1 MSVRKTLAFTFGSL
15 AALSISTSGVAADA
29 ASPMN
34 APPIAPIS
42 PVAAPMASPAPTALA
57 APSASPVTPPT
68 AMPPVV
74 QALAREGVTALQPF
88 DTGVKDLSAYAGLAG
103 QQPIAVYLLPD
114 GNGIVGTR
122 IGTDGKPLDV
132 ERVTKRI
139 EKPLSDAMWSKLA
152 ASSWIQ
158 DGKKDAPRVVYTFSD
173 PNCPYCHRFW
183 EAARPWVDAGKVQL
197 RHVLVAVIKADSVT
211 KAAAIFGAQ
220 NPSAALA
227 QNEQKFAQGGI
238 KPVRNVTKAVAE
250 KLQTNQQLMAEFGFR
265 GTPGIVYRN
274 DKGVVER
281 ANGMPP
287 ADALTTILGMR

>member
-1 MSVRKTLAFTFGSL
+1 
-15 AALSISTSGVAADA
+15 
-29 ASPMN
+29 MN
-34 APPIAPIS
+34 AAPI
-42 PVAAPMASPAPTALA
+42 ASPAPPAPLASSTAQST
-57 APSASPVTPPT
+57 PTPPI
-68 AMPPVV
+68 V
-74 QALAREGVTALQPF
+74 QALAREGVSALQPF
-88 DTGVKDLSAYAGLAG
+88 DTGVKDLPAYAGLAG

-122 IGTDGKPLDV
+122 IGADGKPLDV

-227 QNEQKFAQGGI
+227 QNEQKFGQGGI
-238 KPVRNVTKAVAE
+238 KPVRNVTKAIAE

-265 GTPGIVYRN
+265 GTPGVVYRN

-287 ADALTTILGMR
+287 ADALTTILGAR